1 MNGTSSVRYAA
12 KQKKTKTKMTGSD
25 AYISDIEA
33 EAESIE
39 SRLVIHSRWLGKH

>member
-1 MNGTSSVRYAA
+1 VSDMLPN
-12 KQKKTKTKMTGSD
+12 KKKTKTKMTGSD